1 MKCEKVRGGE
11 EDQHGLLVHGTYLG
25 LWIDLGAALFEDLSD
40 VDLVLL
46 STQVHR
52 RQSVLGLAVG
62 VGAAVE
68 QNSRDVSVAERR
80 RQMQRTVT
88 ILRNTRIHAHRVVSK
103 VTVRSI

>member
-1 MKCEKVRGGE
+1 MVVRKTT
-11 EDQHGLLVHGTYLG
+11 HGLLVHGAYLG

-80 RQMQRTVT
+80 RQMQRTVA
-88 ILRNTRIHAHRVVSK
+88 ILRNTRIHAHRFVSK